1 VAAEDR
7 GRRILGLSAPL
18 LVFPAAKLLIHLL
31 TAQGYGYFRDE
42 FYYLACAD
50 HLALGYVDQPPLSI
64 FLLWISRSLIGDSVF
79 ALRLLP
85 AVAGAVTVWL
95 VGLITRELGGWGF
108 AQALA
113 MLAAIA
119 APIYLGLDH
128 YYSMNALDLVFWP
141 LAALMLIRVL
151 REPSRNRWLLLGLVL
166 GLGLENKIS
175 ILWLG
180 FGILVGLLLTRQR
193 RLLATPGPWLAGG
206 VAFLIFLPHLVWQ
219 VLHDWPTLEFMARA
233 TGEKMAAKSA
243 LPFLAEQL
251 RVINPT
257 TLPIWLAGL
266 VFLLVAKSV
275 ERFRPLAWIWITVL
289 LLLVLSG
296 SSRASYLAAGY
307 TWLFAA
313 GAVFWEG
320 LCERLRVPFGQ
331 LLRPALV
338 APVVI
343 SGVVLAPMALP
354 VLAVDDYIAY
364 SQALG
369 FAPSTDERKELAE
382 LPQFYA
388 DMHGWE
394 SIVESVAS
402 VYDSLSPEEQAVA
415 GFFTG
420 NYGEAGAI
428 DLLGGRRGLPVA
440 VSGHNNYWLWGP
452 RGHSGEIMIGIG
464 GSREYL
470 EEVFEEVELAARTDC
485 GYCMPYEN
493 DQPIWLCRR
502 LRAPIEELWPGLK
515 HFD

>member
-1 VAAEDR
+1 MQAEVR
-7 GRRILGLSAPL
+7 GRRLLGLSAPL

-42 FYYLACAD
+42 LYYLACAD
-50 HLALGYVDQPPLSI
+50 HLAFGYVDQPPLSI
-64 FLLWISRSLIGDSVF
+64 FLLWLVRSLFGDSVF

-95 VGLITRELGGWGF
+95 VGLITRELGGRGF

-119 APIYLGLDH
+119 APIYLALDH
-128 YYSMNALDLVFWP
+128 VYSMNALDLVFWP
-141 LAALMLIRVL
+141 LAVLLLIRVL
-151 REPSRNRWLLLGLVL
+151 QEPSQNRWLLLGLVL
-166 GLGLENKIS
+166 GLGLQNKIS

-206 VAFLIFLPHLVWQ
+206 VALLVFLPYLVWQ

-243 LPFLAEQL
+243 LSFLAEQI
-251 RVINPT
+251 RVLNPT

-266 VFLLVAKSV
+266 VFLLTAKTV
-275 ERFRPLAWIWITVL
+275 ERFRPLAWIWITVF

-296 SSRASYLAAGY
+296 SSRANYLAPAY

-331 LLRPALV
+331 LLRPALI
-338 APVVI
+338 APLVI
-343 SGVVLAPMALP
+343 SGVVLSPMALP
-354 VLAVDDYIAY
+354 VLAVENYVAY

-394 SIVESVAS
+394 SIVETVAS
-402 VYDSLSPEEQAVA
+402 VYDTLSPEEQNVA
-415 GFFTG
+415 AFFTG

-428 DLLGGRRGLPVA
+428 DLLGRSRGLPVT
-440 VSGHNNYWLWGP
+440 VSGHNNYWMWGP
-452 RGHSGEIMIGIG
+452 RGRTGEVVIGIG
-464 GSREYL
+464 GSEEYL
-470 EEVFEEVELAARTDC
+470 GEIFEKVELAARTDC

-493 DQPIWLCRR
+493 DQPVWVCRG
-502 LRAPIEELWPGLK
+502 LRKPIEELWPELK

>member
-1 VAAEDR
+1 VAPEDR

-18 LVFPAAKLLIHLL
+18 LVFPAAKLLIQLL

-50 HLALGYVDQPPLSI
+50 HLAFGYVDQPPLSI
-64 FLLWISRSLIGDSVF
+64 FLLWLVRSLIGDSVF

-95 VGLITRELGGWGF
+95 VGLITRELGGRGF

-119 APIYLGLDH
+119 APIYLALDH
-128 YYSMNALDLVFWP
+128 IYSIHALVFWP

-151 REPSRNRWLLLGLVL
+151 RDPSRDRWLILGLVL
-166 GLGLENKIS
+166 GLGLQNKIS

-193 RLLATPGPWLAGG
+193 RLLTTSGPWLAGG
-206 VAFLIFLPHLVWQ
+206 VAFLVFLPHLVWQ

-243 LPFLAEQL
+243 LPFLAEQI
-251 RVINPT
+251 RVVNPT

-266 VFLLVAKSV
+266 GFLLLARSV
-275 ERFRPLAWIWITVL
+275 ERFRPLAWIWITVFL
-289 LLLVLSG
+289 LLILSG
-296 SSRASYLAAGY
+296 SSRASYLAPAY

-320 LCERLRVPFGQ
+320 LCERLRVPIGQ

-343 SGVVLAPMALP
+343 SGIVLSPMALP
-354 VLAVDDYIAY
+354 VLAVEDYVAY

-369 FAPSTDERKELAE
+369 FEPSTEERKELSE

-388 DMHGWE
+388 DMHGWQ
-394 SIVESVAS
+394 SIVDTVAD
-402 VYDSLSPEEQAVA
+402 VYDTLSPEEQEVAAV
-415 GFFTG
+415 FTG

-428 DLLGGRRGLPVA
+428 DLLGRKHGLPVA

-452 RGHSGEIMIGIG
+452 RGRTGEVAIGIG

-470 EEVFEEVELAARTDC
+470 EDIFEEVELAARTDC

-493 DQPIWLCRR
+493 DQPVWVCRR
-502 LRAPIEELWPGLK
+502 LRAPIKELWPELK

>member
-1 VAAEDR
+1 MAPEDR

-18 LVFPAAKLLIHLL
+18 LVLPAAKLLIHLL

-42 FYYLACAD
+42 LYYLACAD
-50 HLALGYVDQPPLSI
+50 HLAFGYVDQPPLSI
-64 FLLWISRSLIGDSVF
+64 FLLWLVRSLFGDSVF

-95 VGLITRELGGWGF
+95 VGLITRELGGRGF

-128 YYSMNALDLVFWP
+128 VYSMNALDLVFWP
-141 LAALMLIRVL
+141 LAALLLIRVL
-151 REPSRNRWLLLGLVL
+151 QEPSRNRWLLLGLVL

-180 FGILVGLLLTRQR
+180 FGILMGLLLTRQR

-206 VAFLIFLPHLVWQ
+206 VALLVFLPHLVWQ

-243 LPFLAEQL
+243 LPFLAEQI
-251 RVINPT
+251 RVLNPT

-266 VFLLVAKSV
+266 IFLLTAKSV
-275 ERFRPLAWIWITVL
+275 ERFRPLAWIWITVF

-296 SSRASYLAAGY
+296 SSRASYLAPAY

-320 LCERLRVPFGQ
+320 LCERLRVPYGQ

-343 SGVVLAPMALP
+343 SGVVLSPMALP
-354 VLAVDDYIAY
+354 VLDVENYVAY

-394 SIVESVAS
+394 SIVETVAS
-402 VYDSLSPEEQAVA
+402 VYDTLSPEEQNVAAV
-415 GFFTG
+415 FTG

-428 DLLGGRRGLPVA
+428 DLLGRRRALPVA

-452 RGHSGEIMIGIG
+452 RGWTGEVVIVIGGDKEGLGEI
-464 GSREYL
+464 
-470 EEVFEEVELAARTDC
+470 FEEVELAARTDC

-493 DQPIWLCRR
+493 DQPVWICRG
-502 LRAPIEELWPGLK
+502 LQAPIDELWPELK

>member
-1 VAAEDR
+1 M
-7 GRRILGLSAPL
+7 SAPL

-42 FYYLACAD
+42 LYYLACAD
-50 HLALGYVDQPPLSI
+50 HLAFGYVDQPPLSI
-64 FLLWISRSLIGDSVF
+64 FLLWLVRSLFGDSVF

-95 VGLITRELGGWGF
+95 VGLITRELGGRGF

-128 YYSMNALDLVFWP
+128 VYSMNALDLVFWP
-141 LAALMLIRVL
+141 LAALLLIRVL
-151 REPSRNRWLLLGLVL
+151 QEPSRNRWLLLGLVL
-166 GLGLENKIS
+166 GLGLQNKIS

-206 VAFLIFLPHLVWQ
+206 VAFLVFLPHLVWQ
-219 VLHDWPTLEFMARA
+219 VLYDWPTLEFMARA

-243 LPFLAEQL
+243 VPFLAEQI
-251 RVINPT
+251 RVLNPT

-266 VFLLVAKSV
+266 VFLLAAKSV
-275 ERFRPLAWIWITVL
+275 ERFRPLALIWITVL

-296 SSRASYLAAGY
+296 SSRASYLAAAY

-338 APVVI
+338 APVVV

-354 VLAVDDYIAY
+354 VLSVDNYVAY

-369 FAPSTDERKELAE
+369 LAPSTDERKELAE

-394 SIVESVAS
+394 SIVETVAS
-402 VYDSLSPEEQAVA
+402 VFDTLSPEEQNVA
-415 GFFTG
+415 AFFTG

-428 DLLGGRRGLPVA
+428 DLLGRKHGLPVA

-452 RGHSGEIMIGIG
+452 RGRTGEVVIGIG
-464 GSREYL
+464 GSKEYL
-470 EEVFEEVELAARTDC
+470 GEIFEEVELAARTDC

-493 DQPIWLCRR
+493 DQPVWVCRR
-502 LRAPIEELWPGLK
+502 PRTPIDELWPELK

>member
-1 VAAEDR
+1 
-7 GRRILGLSAPL
+7 LSAPL

-42 FYYLACAD
+42 LYYLACTD
-50 HLALGYVDQPPLSI
+50 HLAFGYVDQPPLSI
-64 FLLWISRSLIGDSVF
+64 FLLWLVRSLFGDSVF
-79 ALRLLP
+79 ALRVLP

-95 VGLITRELGGWGF
+95 VGLITRELGGRGF

-119 APIYLGLDH
+119 APIYLALDH
-128 YYSMNALDLVFWP
+128 FYSMNALDLLFWP
-141 LAALMLIRVL
+141 LAALTLIRVL
-151 REPSRNRWLLLGLVL
+151 QEPGRNRWLLLGLVL

-206 VAFLIFLPHLVWQ
+206 VALLVFLPHLVWQ
-219 VLHDWPTLEFMARA
+219 VLHDLPTLEFMARA

-243 LPFLAEQL
+243 LPFLAEQI
-251 RVINPT
+251 RVLNPT

-266 VFLLVAKSV
+266 VFLLTAKPV
-275 ERFRPLAWIWITVL
+275 ERFRPLAWIWITVF

-296 SSRASYLAAGY
+296 SSRASYLAPAY

-320 LCERLRVPFGQ
+320 LCERLRVPYGQ

-343 SGVVLAPMALP
+343 SGVVLSPMALP
-354 VLAVDDYIAY
+354 VLAVEDYVAY

-394 SIVESVAS
+394 SIVETVAS
-402 VYDSLSPEEQAVA
+402 VYDTLSPEEQNVA
-415 GFFTG
+415 TFLTG

-428 DLLGGRRGLPVA
+428 DLLGRSHGLPVA
-440 VSGHNNYWLWGP
+440 ISGHNNYWLWGP
-452 RGHSGEIMIGIG
+452 RGRTGEVVIVIG
-464 GSREYL
+464 GGKEGL
-470 EEVFEEVELAARTDC
+470 GEVFEQVELAARTDC

-493 DQPIWLCRR
+493 DQPVWICRR
-502 LRAPIEELWPGLK
+502 PRAPIDELWPELK